1 MVVSADKKIPEEVE
15 RHILDAVSQVRFGA
29 VEVLIHD
36 SKVVQVEKSE
46 KTRFDGKKINQ

>member
-1 MVVSADKKIPEEVE
+1 MAGDTEKRIPEEIE
-15 RHILDAVSQVRFGA
+15 RHIIDAVSEVRFGA

-46 KTRFDGKKINQ
+46 KTRFDSRKFN

>member
-1 MVVSADKKIPEEVE
+1 MSGTTEKKLPNEIE
-15 RHILDAVSQVRFGA
+15 RHIIDAISEVRFGA

-46 KTRFDGKKINQ
+46 KTRFDCKKN